1 MRKEV
6 DLTHEAKNAEET
18 ARFLQTDRELRE
30 KVSVPKVEWK
40 WTGESVM
47 TAECVLSPPLLDEH
61 SELTAPFLSMRRTGS
76 SMHAD

>member
-18 ARFLQTDRELRE
+18 ARFLRGDKELRD
-30 KVSVPKVEWK
+30 KVTVPKVEWK

-47 TAECVLSPPLLDEH
+47 TAEYVPSSSRTPLNITEALLNTLRYPD
-61 SELTAPFLSMRRTGS
+61 S
-76 SMHAD
+76 STPVD

>member
-47 TAECVLSPPLLDEH
+47 TAECVLFSLLLDEDYV
-61 SELTAPFLSMRRTGS
+61 LTTPFLSFRRTGS
-76 SMHAD
+76 SMPAD